1 MAKLPSVTS
10 DIPRDLR
17 QFIDRVR
24 EAINGTGDESL
35 VTIRQLVAAKV
46 LNYSAGQI
54 ATIAASEEYSSP
66 SAPINLTATGSL
78 ANVILTWNAATS
90 AEHAYTEIW
99 AAPAPSGGGTPVIG
113 DAILEGMAPG
123 TTFAHNIGSSATRWY
138 WVRFVN
144 VAGQAGP
151 YNAVNGVQG
160 STSEDPTYIMDVLTK
175 AYGATSV
182 APFFQLDT
190 ATNINGVSIPAGTY
204 MKTAFIHDA
213 SITNAKIGTAA
224 IDTAKIADAAIT
236 TAKITD
242 ANITNAKLAN
252 LAVDS
257 AKMADAAIITAKIND
272 ASITNAKLANL
283 AVDSAKMADAA
294 ITTAKIADAAITSA
308 KITDATVTNAKIAAL
323 AVDSAKMADAAITSA
338 KIASAAIT
346 DAKIDSLSAGKISTG
361 TLDVERIT
369 NGDITSTNAAITS
382 GSIAV
387 NTSSSA
393 PTTIQNVNTVVTR
406 GGVLLIQASC
416 VINAY
421 VRVVLQLRQGTNV
434 LRTLYGGAGWGG
446 YVSFSGTVYSK
457 PVLHAIVHQ
466 EQAPGSHSSPATNS
480 FSLSAYSTNGTWS
493 TTLYPSPANV
503 SNRSLIITELK
514 R

>member
-17 QFIDRVR
+17 QFVDRVR

-99 AAPAPSGGGTPVIG
+99 AAPAPSGGGIPVIG

-151 YNAVNGVQG
+151 YNAVNGVQE

-257 AKMADAAIITAKIND
+257 AKMADAAIT
-272 ASITNAKLANL
+272 S
-283 AVDSAKMADAA
+283 
-294 ITTAKIADAAITSA
+294 AKIADAAITSA
-308 KITDATVTNAKIAAL
+308 KITDASITNAKLVDATIEL
-323 AVDSAKMADAAITSA
+323 AKINTANITDLAAINANMGT
-338 KIASAAIT
+338 IT
-346 DAKIDSLSAGKISTG
+346 AGVLKSSDNKFKIDLNNKT
-361 TLDVERIT
+361 IT
-369 NGDITSTNAAITS
+369 IT
-382 GSIAV
+382 V
-387 NTSSSA
+387 
-393 PTTIQNVNTVVTR
+393 
-406 GGVLLIQASC
+406 
-416 VINAY
+416 
-421 VRVVLQLRQGTNV
+421 
-434 LRTLYGGAGWGG
+434 
-446 YVSFSGTVYSK
+446 
-457 PVLHAIVHQ
+457 
-466 EQAPGSHSSPATNS
+466 
-480 FSLSAYSTNGTWS
+480 
-493 TTLYPSPANV
+493 
-503 SNRSLIITELK
+503 
-514 R
+514 